1 MSDLTTYQQDFKLD
15 SLTTDEALEKLE
27 SYGSPRLGKYDGWH
41 CAINVFVTGKGV
53 SFEVKTDFKQSSPN
67 LAARECLRLLFS
79 ALKDIKE
86 TK

>member
-1 MSDLTTYQQDFKLD
+1 MNDLTTYQKDFQVDTL
-15 SLTTDEALEKLE
+15 STDEALNILQH
-27 SYGSPRLGKYDGWH
+27 YGKPKLGKYGGWH
-41 CAINVFVTGKGV
+41 CNVEVFVTGKGV

-67 LAARECLRLLFS
+67 LAARECLRLLLA